1 MGAHHPTMACPEA
14 PRSRLIRTM
23 SVSIGRRVGRFIG
36 IAATALIMLGVFAP
50 SAGAD
55 GAGPT
60 NYESRIDSIK
70 PTVKG
75 VRFEVL
81 GSEAFLQVSA
91 DPGVRVQ
98 IPGYDGE
105 PYLRI
110 DADGSVWQNRNSP
123 AKYVNSSRSGRTTLP
138 KDLGNGNDPEWEK
151 VSDDGTVAWH
161 DHRIHWMTNET
172 PAADADGFV
181 QEWEVPIS
189 VDATEVLITGSLYRK
204 GNAFPWPALVSI
216 AVAAGIALGVARSR
230 VRSITPVLIGVSAIA
245 LVQTLIMRADD
256 PPGSGTSPI
265 PLILAILA
273 LGCALVSLLPK
284 LGPPIVGLATALAS
298 AALLIGWLVPVIG
311 VFWMP
316 YVPLGL
322 PAVVSRLLVAIVA
335 GGAIG
340 SASAAVL
347 DPDSVNSRSR

>member
-1 MGAHHPTMACPEA
+1 
-14 PRSRLIRTM
+14 M

-36 IAATALIMLGVFAP
+36 IAATAFVMLSVFAP
-50 SAGAD
+50 SASAD

-75 VRFEVL
+75 VRIEVL

-91 DPGVRVQ
+91 EPGVRVQ

-123 AKYVNSSRSGRTTLP
+123 AKYVNTSRSGRTTLP
-138 KDLGNGNDPEWEK
+138 TDLGDGNDPKWEK

-172 PAADADGFV
+172 PAADANGFV
-181 QEWEVPIS
+181 QEWEVPIT
-189 VDATEVLITGSLYRK
+189 VDGTEVLVTGSLYRK
-204 GNAFPWPALVSI
+204 GNALPWPALVSI
-216 AVAAGIALGVARSR
+216 AAAAAIAIAVARSQIR
-230 VRSITPVLIGVSAIA
+230 FVSPVLIAVSVIA
-245 LVQTLIMRADD
+245 LLQTLIMRAGD
-256 PPGSGTSPI
+256 PPGSGTSPV
-265 PLILAILA
+265 PLILAVLA
-273 LGCALVSLLPK
+273 LGCALVSLIPK
-284 LGPPIVGLATALAS
+284 LGLPIVGLATTLAS

-322 PAVVSRLLVAIVA
+322 PAVVSRLLVAAVA
-335 GGAIG
+335 GGALG
-340 SASAAVL
+340 SAIATVL
-347 DPDSVNSRSR
+347 DPDSVRPRAH